1 MCFIVCFF
9 SSFNNEGKMFVV
21 LKYSVLLVVFGS

>member
-1 MCFIVCFF
+1 MFYFF

-21 LKYSVLLVVFGS
+21 LRYSVLLVGFGS